1 MLQKSD
7 TNLLH
12 PALVNL
18 TTQLF
23 QDIIEHK
30 INTPN
35 FQCLGLQSIDYE
47 QKENQIEVVLQ
58 FDIISSSSPLSS
70 DDSFMND
77 SYTKCNY
84 TDILIRSSNQ
94 SNREERKS
102 PFVTIVVCCCIL
114 TTFFLLVM
122 FLRCRSFIRRKQMAK
137 RRNHSKYLYCS
148 DYPKPRPI
156 NHSYIKTDKAYYWSP
171 VKPSH
176 KNSSSLW
183 SEGLLK
189 NNNHNNYN
197 NCTSSSSSLNQSN
210 HHMKKCQ
217 QHPFHSNGNYARNS
231 YFTQR
236 QCNSSNDIIH
246 NYRNN
251 ININNNN
258 NSYKQNCQHHKGIR
272 ESENYLAAG
281 YAEYYKRMNN
291 TSKLNMNKPN
301 SVIGMYQNTQRIQ
314 KSTQNQSH
322 PSPIR
327 NQSVFFNSR
336 KLPRE
341 NEITDSETPTTEFTG
356 SSKSHQSTS
365 QIHVYRKGRSL
376 SPAEIT
382 NSSESK
388 FLFNR
393 KPRFSLD
400 ESDEMSDKPIQMNRP
415 SEFHDVIIDCSSLE
429 SAVSYPVQNT
439 FSHTNPSQH
448 PQSPL
453 ETRTYQSL
461 MSVYLNDVAQQ
472 TRNTVHTINN
482 SITPNASDNSIV
494 SRNHGNVNNS
504 ISNDNNNNNDNVSNH
519 SICLDVNSNTS
530 YQKDTLPYKLNIPK
544 IATGVFNDELH
555 RMEKVNSFESN
566 QSSFSLN
573 NDDSIEQNNNTSA
586 AATAVLQGVQLPVVN
601 EKPKRPVLCLFSAN
615 KSHRHY
621 HSNRDHQKCH
631 LRRDNS
637 IRNDNMEHQDDD
649 NEDGEEGEGDDI
661 NQIDN
666 DMKQSLTSINTSM
679 SKLPSINYTKRTSG
693 SSSDI
698 NIDTVMNNSTINSSN
713 NLLCKMN
720 ECKSCMNL
728 QAYELTQDRY
738 RNPSS
743 GSTISQAPRSDLPD
757 VYLNPPSMST
767 LQSQRSSL
775 CERNRMEFLYVDNE
789 LERDNYSRHKLG
801 TDKLISASHSE
812 VDLTSMKQNNIHFSS
827 EQTNGGGDNWS
838 LVDELVILPQ
848 PQKFGLLHNQTFHLR
863 NTYHQPLPQS
873 PLNLAPPSFKF
884 FQLPDD
890 NFGNLPVKDKEHHIS
905 IQQHLRRALSL
916 TYRRKSPRSVN
927 AEIQS
932 IMDKHYEMTGIRM
945 TIGSGTTQ
953 KNTTTTKSYMNLFG
967 SQFNT
972 RIQSSRPRKRRCSWT
987 FTKDITNE
995 FQSGLKNVS
1004 SALHLDCT
1012 SFDLLHKIKQFREK
1026 PSVLES
1032 LSMTALPCLV
1042 PLRPRI
1048 RSDATNDMTAID
1060 EEFIERR
1067 YHQKIHS
1074 DFIHP
1079 TKLSELKRNSM
1090 VAIDK
1095 SLSILGIQTH
1105 IRQVKSNLNLP
1116 NV

>member
-1 MLQKSD
+1 MFQKSD

-58 FDIISSSSPLSS
+58 FDIISSSSSALRS
-70 DDSFMND
+70 DDALMND

-94 SNREERKS
+94 LNREERKS

-114 TTFFLLVM
+114 TTFFLLVL

-171 VKPSH
+171 VKSSH
-176 KNSSSLW
+176 KNSLSLW
-183 SEGLLK
+183 PEGLSLK
-189 NNNHNNYN
+189 NNHNYTYN
-197 NCTSSSSSLNQSN
+197 NCTSSSSSLNQSS
-210 HHMKKCQ
+210 HHMKKCH
-217 QHPFHSNGNYARNS
+217 QHSSHSNGNYTSNS

-236 QCNSSNDIIH
+236 QFNSSNDTIH
-246 NYRNN
+246 KYRNN
-251 ININNNN
+251 INIHN
-258 NSYKQNCQHHKGIR
+258 NSYKHNCQHHKGIR

-281 YAEYYKRMNN
+281 YTEYYKRMNN
-291 TSKLNMNKPN
+291 TSKVNMNKPN

-314 KSTQNQSH
+314 KPTQNQSH
-322 PSPIR
+322 SSPIR
-327 NQSVFFNSR
+327 NQSVFFNPQ

-388 FLFNR
+388 FLFNQ
-393 KPRFSLD
+393 KPRFSLA

-429 SAVSYPVQNT
+429 SAVTYPVQNT
-439 FSHTNPSQH
+439 FSHTNPSQVPH
-448 PQSPL
+448 SPL

-472 TRNTVHTINN
+472 TRNSVHRINSTIA
-482 SITPNASDNSIV
+482 ITPNASDNSIV
-494 SRNHGNVNNS
+494 SRIHNNVNNN
-504 ISNDNNNNNDNVSNH
+504 ISNNNNNVSSH
-519 SICLDVNSNTS
+519 SICLDMNGNTS
-530 YQKDTLPYKLNIPK
+530 HKNDTLPYKLNIPK
-544 IATGVFNDELH
+544 IATGVFNDELR

-586 AATAVLQGVQLPVVN
+586 ATATTAAAASAIAVLQGIQSPVVN
-601 EKPKRPVLCLFSAN
+601 EKPKRPALCLFSAN

-621 HSNRDHQKCH
+621 HSNHRDHQKCH
-631 LRRDNS
+631 LRCDNS
-637 IRNDNMEHQDDD
+637 VRNDNMEQGNHHPDDVD
-649 NEDGEEGEGDDI
+649 EDEEDEI
-661 NQIDN
+661 NHLDN

-679 SKLPSINYTKRTSG
+679 SKLPSINYAKRTSG

-698 NIDTVMNNSTINSSN
+698 NIDTVMNNSIININNN

-728 QAYELTQDRY
+728 QAYELAQDRY

-775 CERNRMEFLYVDNE
+775 CERSRMELLYVDNE

-801 TDKLISASHSE
+801 TEKLISASHSE
-812 VDLTSMKQNNIHFSS
+812 VDLTK
-827 EQTNGGGDNWS
+827 QTNGGGDNWS

-873 PLNLAPPSFKF
+873 PLNLAPPSFKL

-890 NFGNLPVKDKEHHIS
+890 NFGNLPVKDKEHHSS

-916 TYRRKSPRSVN
+916 TSRRKSPRSLN

-995 FQSGLKNVS
+995 FQSGIKNVS

-1012 SFDLLHKIKQFREK
+1012 NFDLLQKIKQFREK

-1048 RSDATNDMTAID
+1048 RSDATNDMTVID

-1095 SLSILGIQTH
+1095 SLSILGIQTN
-1105 IRQVKSNLNLP
+1105 IRQVKSNLNLT
-1116 NV
+1116 NM